1 VNNHFKI
8 IIPFFNV
15 EQWARK
21 CLISVKLQNYE
32 NYQCVLVDDMSTDNS
47 VNVIKEVIGN
57 DKRFTLIENTQ
68 KKYALRNIYEA
79 IQHSKPEK
87 DDIIVTLDGDDWLFN
102 RGVLEKLNQVY
113 EDSKC
118 WITYGSYVEYPS
130 KSRGKFSR
138 KISEHII
145 NQNSFRENKW
155 TSSHLR
161 SFKYFLWNNIN
172 KQDLLDV
179 NKQFYRMAWD
189 LSFMFPMLEMAGDR
203 SCFIEDILY
212 VYNLS
217 NPINDHKI
225 DNRLQ
230 VKTENAIRLKNK
242 YERLER

>member
-1 VNNHFKI
+1 MNNHFKI

-102 RGVLEKLNQVY
+102 RGVLKKLNQVY

-118 WITYGSYVEYPS
+118 WITYGSYGS
-130 KSRGKFSR
+130 
-138 KISEHII
+138 
-145 NQNSFRENKW
+145 
-155 TSSHLR
+155 
-161 SFKYFLWNNIN
+161 
-172 KQDLLDV
+172 
-179 NKQFYRMAWD
+179 
-189 LSFMFPMLEMAGDR
+189 
-203 SCFIEDILY
+203 
-212 VYNLS
+212 
-217 NPINDHKI
+217 
-225 DNRLQ
+225 
-230 VKTENAIRLKNK
+230 
-242 YERLER
+242 

>member
-1 VNNHFKI
+1 MNNHFKI

-102 RGVLEKLNQVY
+102 RGVLKKLNQVY